1 MQDFEFSRTFFQLW
15 EACNSAR
22 RAAIGGSHS
31 WTKPPSGGGNVCKHG
46 WSGVAAELAEL
57 ALVNEVS

>member
-22 RAAIGGSHS
+22 RAAID
-31 WTKPPSGGGNVCKHG
+31 PLI
-46 WSGVAAELAEL
+46 AELNHHQVAVLSVSKAGL
-57 ALVNEVS
+57 A

>member
-22 RAAIGGSHS
+22 RAAI
-31 WTKPPSGGGNVCKHG
+31 
-46 WSGVAAELAEL
+46 AELNHHQVAVMSVSKAGL
-57 ALVNEVS
+57 A